1 MSERRRLGVIVA
13 SVREGRV
20 GGPVS
25 EWFMQQA
32 QQHGGFDVD
41 LLDLVVID
49 LPLLSEPN
57 HPRFANYTQDKTK
70 TWSATIAA
78 LDAFVVI
85 TPEYNYCSPPALI
98 NAFDH
103 LYTEWNYKAVGLVSY
118 GGISGGLRG
127 AQVTRQFL
135 LSFRMVPIVEAVA
148 VPFVAKLIEGGRF
161 IAGEAYDKS
170 AKTMLDE
177 LLRWTNALKPLRSN

>member
-1 MSERRRLGVIVA
+1 MSSVWANITDRSLSSRRRP
-13 SVREGRV
+13 S
-20 GGPVS
+20 
-25 EWFMQQA
+25 
-32 QQHGGFDVD
+32 
-41 LLDLVVID
+41 
-49 LPLLSEPN
+49 
-57 HPRFANYTQDKTK
+57 
-70 TWSATIAA
+70 
-78 LDAFVVI
+78 
-85 TPEYNYCSPPALI
+85 CSPPALI

-103 LYTEWNYKAVGLVSY
+103 LYNEWNYKAVGLVSY